1 VTTLA
6 PLLRSPLGPSYL
18 SHRIMQSLLSSGTMP
33 GRGASLD
40 NTMSLLVSL
49 LCPVQRQGEVTAE
62 LLEATGETVNLK
74 DIGRHTPIAAPTP
87 SAVGSTPPNTSTSS
101 KVSVRK
107 AVVAISMLRLLQLP
121 VRLTSPSARAQV
133 LPETFLFDGPRLSVF
148 RDLVD
153 IISVQVRLSPSR
165 NPA

>member
-62 LLEATGETVNLK
+62 LLEATGETVDLK
-74 DIGRHTPIAAPTP
+74 DLGRHTPTPTP
-87 SAVGSTPPNTSTSS
+87 SAAVSASPSTSNSTGS

-153 IISVQVRLSPSR
+153 IISVQVRLTPSR
-165 NPA
+165 YPA

>member
-1 VTTLA
+1 
-6 PLLRSPLGPSYL
+6 
-18 SHRIMQSLLSSGTMP
+18 MQSLLSSGTMP

-62 LLEATGETVNLK
+62 LLEATGETVDLK
-74 DIGRHTPIAAPTP
+74 DLGRHTPTPTP
-87 SAVGSTPPNTSTSS
+87 SAAVSASPSTSNSTGS

-153 IISVQVRLSPSR
+153 IISVQVRLTPSR
-165 NPA
+165 YPA

>member
-1 VTTLA
+1 
-6 PLLRSPLGPSYL
+6 
-18 SHRIMQSLLSSGTMP
+18 MQSLLSSGTMP

-49 LCPVQRQGEVTAE
+49 LCPVQRQGEVIAE
-62 LLEATGETVNLK
+62 LLEATGETVDLK
-74 DIGRHTPIAAPTP
+74 DLGRHTPATESTTTLAPASSSTA
-87 SAVGSTPPNTSTSS
+87 SAPPNTSS

-107 AVVAISMLRLLQLP
+107 ALVAISMLRLLQLP

-133 LPETFLFDGPRLSVF
+133 LPETFLFDGPRLSIF

-153 IISVQVRLSPSR
+153 IISVQVRRTHWHKLASLYLSIITCCLDAS
-165 NPA
+165 